1 MRSERQCR
9 GPSRTRATLK
19 AAIRVSAIAFC
30 LLPAACSG
38 DAGKRVAGTAAVGGA
53 IGIPGGPIGIA
64 IGAGVG
70 AAAGAFVPK
79 HVLDGSSQEPGG

>member
-1 MRSERQCR
+1 M
-9 GPSRTRATLK
+9 
-19 AAIRVSAIAFC
+19 
-30 LLPAACSG
+30 
-38 DAGKRVAGTAAVGGA
+38 GGA
-53 IGIPGGPIGIA
+53 LGIPGGPIGIA